1 MILKHRIF
9 AITLLVVMVFTI
21 GRYQIPYIQYNL
33 FKDYIA
39 KNLCVNREMK
49 DNDCQG
55 KCFLKKQ
62 IKATDENNNVGENN
76 TKKKV
81 QKTEGEDF
89 LYSSVSIPD
98 PIEIVNL
105 SIAVTVKVKT
115 LRFKNVI
122 FVPPKSTTFFKLRLF
137 YLLHTT

>member
-9 AITLLVVMVFTI
+9 AFTLLIVMVFTI

-39 KNLCVNREMK
+39 KKLCVNREMK
-49 DNDCQG
+49 DNCCQG

-62 IKATDENNNVGENN
+62 IRATDENNNTGENN
-76 TKKKV
+76 TNKKV

-89 LYSSVSIPD
+89 LCSSVSIPD
-98 PIEIVNL
+98 PIEIVLL

-115 LRFKNVI
+115 LRFTNAI
-122 FVPPKSTTFFKLRLF
+122 FVPPKSNAFNHLRLF
-137 YLLHTT
+137 SLLHTI

>member
-9 AITLLVVMVFTI
+9 AFTLLIVMVFTI

-39 KNLCVNREMK
+39 KNLCVNRDKK
-49 DNDCQG
+49 DNCCQG

-62 IKATDENNNVGENN
+62 IKAIDEDNTTNENNNN
-76 TKKKV
+76 KKTQKV
-81 QKTEGEDF
+81 EGEDF
-89 LYSSVSIPD
+89 LCSSVSIPD
-98 PIEIVNL
+98 PIEFVLL

-115 LRFKNVI
+115 LKFVTVF
-122 FVPPKSTTFFKLRLF
+122 FVPPKFLWLINQ
-137 YLLHTT
+137 

>member
-9 AITLLVVMVFTI
+9 AFTLLIVMVFTI
-21 GRYQIPYIQYNL
+21 GKYQMPYIQYNL

-39 KNLCVNREMK
+39 KNLCVDREMK
-49 DNDCQG
+49 DNCCQG

-62 IKATDENNNVGENN
+62 IKATDENNNAGENN
-76 TKKKV
+76 NNIKI

-89 LYSSVSIPD
+89 LCPSVSIPD
-98 PIEIVNL
+98 PIEIGLL

-115 LRFKNVI
+115 LRFTNVI
-122 FVPPKSTTFFKLRLF
+122 FVPPKFL
-137 YLLHTT
+137 